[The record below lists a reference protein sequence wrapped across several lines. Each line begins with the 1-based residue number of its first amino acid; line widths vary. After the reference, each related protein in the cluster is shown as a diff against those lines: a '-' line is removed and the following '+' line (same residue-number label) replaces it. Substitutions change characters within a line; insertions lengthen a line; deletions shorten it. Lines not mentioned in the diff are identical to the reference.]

1 MKYISI
7 IIPVYN
13 VEVYIRGTLDS
24 IYNQKVDDHLFEV
37 IIVNDG
43 TPDNSM
49 DIVQEFAILHSNIT
63 IINQINQGLS
73 CARNSGMRVANGDFI
88 WVVDSDDLVTDYSL
102 KEIIEV
108 IQKHSDIDM
117 FCFDLY
123 EKRGEHLE
131 PTSLFLKS
139 SYRKYYGKIYDG
151 YFFCRKLPIGISQ
164 RFLYRRSFL
173 EENGLKFTPGI
184 YHEDMDFLIRCYTK
198 AQRVMPLNRIWYIYN
213 IRENGSITST
223 FKIKRFHDLMWIIGN
238 FRKMSNLTDSFKDRT
253 LLEEGVFTLSYGLLN
268 STYCNIEEFK
278 IFLKDNS
285 AVLKQLLISSYFKS
299 FRKNSLGKTW
309 RLLKSII

>member
-13 VEVYIRGTLDS
+13 VEAYIRGTLDS

-63 IINQINQGLS
+63 IISQKNQGLS
-73 CARNSGMRVANGDFI
+73 CARNSGMEVAKGGFI
-88 WVVDSDDLVTDYSL
+88 WVVDSDDLVTDYSI

-108 IQKHSDIDM
+108 IQVHSDIDM

-139 SYRKYYGKIYDG
+139 SYRKYYGEIHDG

-164 RFLYRRSFL
+164 RFLYRRGFL
-173 EENGLKFTPGI
+173 EENRLNFTPGI

-198 AQRVMPLNRIWYIYN
+198 AQRVMPLHKIWYIYN
-213 IRENGSITST
+213 IRDNGSITST
-223 FKIKRFHDLMWIIGN
+223 FKIKRFHDLMWIISN
-238 FRKMSNLTDSFKDRT
+238 FRKLSNLADSFKDRT
-253 LLEEGVFTLSYGLLN
+253 LLEEGIFDLSYGLLN
-268 STYCNIEEFK
+268 STYRNIEEFK
-278 IFLKDNS
+278 IFLNGNS
-285 AVLKQLLISSYFKS
+285 IVLKQFLLSSYFKS
-299 FRKNSLGKTW
+299 FRKNSLGKSW
-309 RLLKSII
+309 RLLKSIL